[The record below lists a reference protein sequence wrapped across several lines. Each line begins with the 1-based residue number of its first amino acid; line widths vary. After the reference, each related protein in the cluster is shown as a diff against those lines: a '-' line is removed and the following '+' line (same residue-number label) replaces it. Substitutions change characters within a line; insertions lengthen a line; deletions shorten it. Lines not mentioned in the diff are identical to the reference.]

1 MKKGKEKC
9 EILKKIRTY
18 VAKKYGL
25 DYEPSECTH
34 EGSCLG
40 SCHKCDDELCDLQA
54 QLDKKGI
61 DTIASDKVLTKLV
74 GEYSKVC
81 LELDADM
88 VPVGQ
93 MRDFGEPYQ
102 FDEDAILSPLMGEPY
117 PIPQE
122 EKREFMECRVAGTSY
137 HHVDDMLDTIY
148 VGRKVHLVRDREN
161 KHGKNA
167 VAVSFNN
174 PNQQDSDDFDFS
186 DNLGY
191 IPRECNAALAGMLDI
206 GWERAFDAYI
216 SEINPKSD
224 YEKLRI
230 TIHIKSMKKTLGE
243 EQKDYDGLFWV
254 MNLSADELDD
264 FEHRL
269 YLDGFVYYRW
279 RIVPIDELDSPEK
292 EDRIV
297 FFGQKEDGSYKVYLM
312 MVLAEG
318 DSCYPYLWNKPDFL
332 MKDDCSPIVLSCIK
346 GPVLVDEEVTDG
358 IFKGKEKEL
367 IDQPVSL
374 LSKKATERFKELL
387 GIEDIE
393 Q

>member
-1 MKKGKEKC
+1 M
-9 EILKKIRTY
+9 
-18 VAKKYGL
+18 
-25 DYEPSECTH
+25 
-34 EGSCLG
+34 
-40 SCHKCDDELCDLQA
+40 
-54 QLDKKGI
+54 
-61 DTIASDKVLTKLV
+61 
-74 GEYSKVC
+74 C

-88 VPVGQ
+88 EPVGQ

-102 FDEDAILSPLMGEPY
+102 LDEDAILSPLMGEPY

-122 EKREFMECRVAGTSY
+122 EKREFLECRVAGTSY

-148 VGRKVHLVRDREN
+148 VGRKVHLIRDREN
-161 KHGKNA
+161 KHDKNA
-167 VAVSFNN
+167 VAVSFND
-174 PNQQDSDDFDFS
+174 PNLQDSDDFDFS
-186 DNLGY
+186 DILGY

-230 TIHIKSMKKTLGE
+230 TIHVKSMKKILGE
-243 EQKDYDGLFWV
+243 EQKDYDGLFWT

-346 GPVLVDEEVTDG
+346 GPVLVDEEVMDG
-358 IFKGKEKEL
+358 IFKGREKEL
-367 IDQPVSL
+367 LDQPVSL
-374 LSKKATERFKELL
+374 LSKIATERFKELF